1 MAGNETGRFTT
12 SNLES
17 VNRRDMGKT
26 AAYREG
32 NTLMSDYVNA
42 GRNLKDTLPNSG
54 TGERLQTGP
63 LLGGATLRG
72 APWLAPHGVLPSSM
86 AATAL
91 PHAPGGGKLIGHA
104 VAGYGR
110 RRVGRASVSYVRSRR
125 GPDTH

>member
-54 TGERLQTGP
+54 TGERLQTGQ
-63 LLGGATLRG
+63 LLGGATLGG
-72 APWLAPHGVLPSSM
+72 ATWLDPSGVLPASM

-91 PHAPGGGKLIGHA
+91 PYAPGVRNLIGKA
-104 VAGYGR
+104 
-110 RRVGRASVSYVRSRR
+110 VRSEEHTSEIPSIMRLSYAV
-125 GPDTH
+125 